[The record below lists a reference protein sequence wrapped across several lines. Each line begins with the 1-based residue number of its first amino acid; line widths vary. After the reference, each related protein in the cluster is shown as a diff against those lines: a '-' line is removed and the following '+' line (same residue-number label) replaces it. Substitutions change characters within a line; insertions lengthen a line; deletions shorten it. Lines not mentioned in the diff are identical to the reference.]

1 MADSNE
7 SYLQLITSQY
17 AMKPKFNAMV
27 QVYLD
32 MVSPAVDC
40 LNSFNEIFNLD
51 DAVGDQLDILGSYVA
66 LTREL
71 PVSDPDIPSILDDEL
86 FRTVI
91 KARILSNFWDGTIEQ
106 WSEIIKTMFPLAS
119 YNIIDN
125 QDMSVQ
131 VIMIDP
137 SASMMMVALLFN
149 GYIVPKP
156 AGVKVNWTIQDK
168 ALFGW
173 DTDTAFL
180 KGWEEGIWAD
190 N

>member
-27 QVYLD
+27 QAYLD

-106 WSEIIKTMFPLAS
+106 WSEIIKEMFPLAS

-131 VIMIDP
+131 IIMIDP
-137 SASMMMVALLFN
+137 SASMTMVALLFN

-168 ALFGW
+168 ALFSW

>member
-1 MADSNE
+1 
-7 SYLQLITSQY
+7 
-17 AMKPKFNAMV
+17 
-27 QVYLD
+27 
-32 MVSPAVDC
+32 
-40 LNSFNEIFNLD
+40 
-51 DAVGDQLDILGSYVA
+51 
-66 LTREL
+66 
-71 PVSDPDIPSILDDEL
+71 
-86 FRTVI
+86 
-91 KARILSNFWDGTIEQ
+91 
-106 WSEIIKTMFPLAS
+106 MFPLAS

-131 VIMIDP
+131 VIIIDP
-137 SASMMMVALLFN
+137 SASMTMVALLFN

>member
-17 AMKPKFNAMV
+17 ATKPKFNAMV
-27 QVYLD
+27 QAYLD

-71 PVSDPDIPSILDDEL
+71 PVSDPDIPSALDDEL

-106 WSEIIKTMFPLAS
+106 WNEIIKTMFPLAS

-125 QDMSVQ
+125 QDMSAQ

-137 SASMMMVALLFN
+137 SASRAMVALLFN

-180 KGWEEGIWAD
+180 KGWEDGIWAG